1 MTTDKRPRERGTA
14 VRAERQ
20 DDWSLEGKSLSKRVP
35 RFAAFVEPPE
45 GGEDKLTDKQQEFLD
60 KFSSGL
66 EEAISKGA
74 IEPAAED
81 HRNQKT
87 AKR

>member
-1 MTTDKRPRERGTA
+1 MTTDKRPHERGAA

-20 DDWSLEGKSLSKRVP
+20 DDWSLEGTSLSRRVP

-66 EEAISKGA
+66 EEEISKEA
-74 IEPAAED
+74 IKPVAKD
-81 HRNQKT
+81 HRNQET
-87 AKR
+87 A